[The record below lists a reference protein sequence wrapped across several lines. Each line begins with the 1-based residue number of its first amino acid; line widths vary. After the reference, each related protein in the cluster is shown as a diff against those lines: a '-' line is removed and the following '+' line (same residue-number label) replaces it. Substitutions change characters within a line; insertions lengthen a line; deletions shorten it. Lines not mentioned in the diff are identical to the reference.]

1 MADPVTGT
9 EPESGSGTASGT
21 EPESGSR
28 SASGTGAA
36 SGSGSE
42 PESASGTG
50 TASASGSRSASGA
63 GTTSGS
69 GSEPESG
76 SRSASGTG
84 AGSGT
89 ASRAVSAQAPVA
101 VRHVEE
107 AMGTVFSFDVRGGK
121 PAAVRAALAE
131 AVAGLHR
138 ADEVF
143 STYRDG
149 SEISRLARGELTV
162 EACAPEVAEVLELAA
177 EAERVSDGWFSTR
190 YGGRLDPTGIVKGWA
205 VERAARRI
213 SAVVAGASG
222 VSVNG
227 GGDVQLLGTPG
238 AARPWR
244 VGVSDPLRPGGL
256 AAVVSAAGAA
266 ELAVATSGSAERG
279 AHVVDPRTG
288 RSAVTDLLSVT
299 VVAPR
304 LTWADCWATAAFAM
318 GARDGLRWLESLPGV
333 EGLLITAGDE
343 VRCTGGL
350 AAWLG

>member
-1 MADPVTGT
+1 
-9 EPESGSGTASGT
+9 
-21 EPESGSR
+21 
-28 SASGTGAA
+28 
-36 SGSGSE
+36 
-42 PESASGTG
+42 
-50 TASASGSRSASGA
+50 
-63 GTTSGS
+63 
-69 GSEPESG
+69 
-76 SRSASGTG
+76 
-84 AGSGT
+84 
-89 ASRAVSAQAPVA
+89 
-101 VRHVEE
+101 
-107 AMGTVFSFDVRGGK
+107 MGTVFSFDVRGGE
-121 PAAVRAALAE
+121 PTAVRAALDE

-143 STYRDG
+143 STYRDD
-149 SEISRLARGELTV
+149 SEVSRLARDEVTV

-190 YGGRLDPTGIVKGWA
+190 YRGRLDPTGIVKGWA

-213 SAVVAGASG
+213 AAAGATG
-222 VSVNG
+222 VSLNG
-227 GGDVQLLGTPG
+227 GGDVQLLGSPG
-238 AARPWR
+238 ARRPWR
-244 VGVSDPLRPGGL
+244 IGVSDPLRPGGL

-288 RSAVTDLLSVT
+288 RSAVTDLVSVT

-318 GARDGLRWLESLPGV
+318 GSREGLRWLESLPGV

>member
-1 MADPVTGT
+1 
-9 EPESGSGTASGT
+9 
-21 EPESGSR
+21 
-28 SASGTGAA
+28 
-36 SGSGSE
+36 
-42 PESASGTG
+42 
-50 TASASGSRSASGA
+50 
-63 GTTSGS
+63 
-69 GSEPESG
+69 
-76 SRSASGTG
+76 
-84 AGSGT
+84 
-89 ASRAVSAQAPVA
+89 
-101 VRHVEE
+101 
-107 AMGTVFSFDVRGGK
+107 MGTVFSFDVRGGE
-121 PAAVRAALAE
+121 PAAVRTALDE
-131 AVAGLHR
+131 AVAQLRR

-143 STYRDG
+143 STYRED
-149 SEISRLARGELTV
+149 SQVSRLARDEVAVGE
-162 EACAPEVAEVLELAA
+162 CAPEVAEVLGMAA
-177 EAERVSDGWFSTR
+177 EAERVSEGWFSTR
-190 YGGRLDPTGIVKGWA
+190 YRGRLDPTGIVKGWA
-205 VERAARRI
+205 VERAARRLA
-213 SAVVAGASG
+213 SAGATG
-222 VSVNG
+222 VSLNG

-238 AARPWR
+238 SGRPWR

-318 GARDGLRWLESLPGV
+318 GSREGLRWLESLPGV

>member
-1 MADPVTGT
+1 
-9 EPESGSGTASGT
+9 
-21 EPESGSR
+21 
-28 SASGTGAA
+28 
-36 SGSGSE
+36 
-42 PESASGTG
+42 
-50 TASASGSRSASGA
+50 
-63 GTTSGS
+63 
-69 GSEPESG
+69 
-76 SRSASGTG
+76 
-84 AGSGT
+84 
-89 ASRAVSAQAPVA
+89 
-101 VRHVEE
+101 
-107 AMGTVFSFDVRGGK
+107 MGTVFSFDARGGE
-121 PAAVRAALAE
+121 PAAVRAALDE

-149 SEISRLARGELTV
+149 SEISRLALGELTV
-162 EACAPEVAEVLELAA
+162 EACAPEVAEVLQLAA
-177 EAERVSDGWFSTR
+177 EAERVSGGWFSTR
-190 YGGRLDPTGIVKGWA
+190 YQGRLDPTGIVKGWA

-213 SAVVAGASG
+213 AAAGATG

-227 GGDVQLLGTPG
+227 GGDVQLLGAPG
-238 AARPWR
+238 ARRPWR

-256 AAVVSAAGAA
+256 AAVVSASGAD

-318 GARDGLRWLESLPGV
+318 GSREGLRWLESLEGV
-333 EGLLITAGDE
+333 EGLLVTAGDE

-350 AAWLG
+350 AGWLG

>member
-1 MADPVTGT
+1 
-9 EPESGSGTASGT
+9 
-21 EPESGSR
+21 
-28 SASGTGAA
+28 
-36 SGSGSE
+36 
-42 PESASGTG
+42 
-50 TASASGSRSASGA
+50 
-63 GTTSGS
+63 
-69 GSEPESG
+69 
-76 SRSASGTG
+76 
-84 AGSGT
+84 
-89 ASRAVSAQAPVA
+89 
-101 VRHVEE
+101 
-107 AMGTVFSFDVRGGK
+107 MGTVFSFDVRGGE
-121 PAAVRAALAE
+121 PSAVRVALDE
-131 AVAGLHR
+131 AVAGLRR

-143 STYRDG
+143 STYRDD
-149 SEISRLARGELTV
+149 SQVSRLARDEVTV
-162 EACAPEVAEVLELAA
+162 DACAPEVAEVLELAA
-177 EAERVSDGWFSTR
+177 EAERVSDGWFSAR
-190 YGGRLDPTGIVKGWA
+190 YRGRLDPTGIVKGWA

-213 SAVVAGASG
+213 AAAGATG
-222 VSVNG
+222 VSLNG
-227 GGDVQLLGTPG
+227 GGDVQLLGSPG
-238 AARPWR
+238 ARRPWR

-318 GARDGLRWLESLPGV
+318 GSREGLRWLESLPGV

>member
-1 MADPVTGT
+1 
-9 EPESGSGTASGT
+9 
-21 EPESGSR
+21 
-28 SASGTGAA
+28 
-36 SGSGSE
+36 
-42 PESASGTG
+42 
-50 TASASGSRSASGA
+50 
-63 GTTSGS
+63 
-69 GSEPESG
+69 
-76 SRSASGTG
+76 
-84 AGSGT
+84 
-89 ASRAVSAQAPVA
+89 
-101 VRHVEE
+101 
-107 AMGTVFSFDVRGGK
+107 MGTVFSFDARGGE
-121 PAAVRAALAE
+121 PAAVRAALDE

-177 EAERVSDGWFSTR
+177 EAERVSGGWFSTR
-190 YGGRLDPTGIVKGWA
+190 YQGRLDPTGIVKGWA

-213 SAVVAGASG
+213 AAAGATG

-227 GGDVQLLGTPG
+227 GGDVQLLGAPG
-238 AARPWR
+238 ARRPWR

-256 AAVVSAAGAA
+256 AAVVSASGAD

-318 GARDGLRWLESLPGV
+318 GSREGLRWLESLEGV
-333 EGLLITAGDE
+333 EGLLVTAGDE
-343 VRCTGGL
+343 VRCTGVWRGGWGDATL
-350 AAWLG
+350 PLTYRRSPAYRRRR